1 MIEMDSKK
9 IHENIDFVELKKI
22 YKEGQ
27 NVTQYLAQ
35 KFSLANIDAEII
47 KYAYDLQAGSY
58 TDFYTKNNSLWEEIG
73 LERAEI
79 LRKFG
84 DSPSSL
90 LDGGTGEAT
99 TLTAILNNFSGKP
112 QTIHAFDISFSRL
125 LFAQAFLKRGRF
137 DGSAV
142 KLAVADL
149 RKIPYAYNSFDLVI
163 TTEAIEPN
171 GGYVEEIISELFR
184 VARQRIIMIE
194 PYYERSSLE
203 ARARMDQHK
212 YVKNLPKVIEKLGGE
227 ILATEELKVNVNSLN
242 PYWAF
247 VVVPPQK
254 DRSFTSIKNP
264 STGSTN
270 YQCPIS
276 ATPLRR
282 MGQVLYSDASG
293 LAYPVVNEIALLDRS
308 NFFPANALPVL
319 LKSTDSAEVLS
330 VK

>member
-212 YVKNLPKVIEKLGGE
+212 YVKNLPKVIEKLGGGKFWRPRN
-227 ILATEELKVNVNSLN
+227 LKL
-242 PYWAF
+242 
-247 VVVPPQK
+247 
-254 DRSFTSIKNP
+254 TSIPLTLIGHLLLFRHKKIEVLHRSKILQP
-264 STGSTN
+264 DPRITSVQFQQPLCVEWARCFIVTPPVWLTRLSMRLL
-270 YQCPIS
+270 CWIEAIS
-276 ATPLRR
+276 FPPMHFLF
-282 MGQVLYSDASG
+282 S
-293 LAYPVVNEIALLDRS
+293 S
-308 NFFPANALPVL
+308 NQRIR
-319 LKSTDSAEVLS
+319 LKSCQ
-330 VK
+330 